1 MAERQIGSQI
11 TADVIEAI
19 ESADGMEPV
28 NLLTVKNLRTH
39 FHTRAGV
46 VKAVDDVSFSVDEG
60 ETLGLA
66 GESGSGKSI
75 TCLSIVRLV
84 PRPAGRIVSGEI
96 LFQGEDLLA
105 KPEAEMVRW
114 RGSKIGMILQDPLMS
129 LNPVYTVG
137 NQVAEPFQFENKRT
151 GKNNSYGVIREKVVN
166 ILKSV
171 RIPSPEQRLK
181 DFPFQFSGGMRQR
194 TAAAM
199 AMAGAPKLLIADEPT
214 TALDVTIQDQFLC
227 LLKEIQA
234 QQKMGLIFVTHDLG
248 IVAEICDRV
257 AIMYAGRIV
266 EYGGVYRI
274 FEDPAHPYTQALLR
288 ALPKMGTPKK
298 RLNQIIGEPPNL
310 AKLPPGCSFHPRC
323 PSSMDICRRDYPPT
337 STVGQNGRVAC
348 WLFHDREV

>member
-1 MAERQIGSQI
+1 MESAER
-11 TADVIEAI
+11 
-19 ESADGMEPV
+19 MEPTS
-28 NLLTVKNLRTH
+28 LLTVKNLRTH

-46 VKAVDDVSFSVDEG
+46 VKAVDDVSFSVNEG

-84 PRPAGRIVSGEI
+84 PRPAGRIVSGQI
-96 LFQGEDLLA
+96 LFQGEDLLSRR
-105 KPEAEMVRW
+105 EEEMVNW

-129 LNPVYTVG
+129 LNPVYTIG
-137 NQVAEPFQFENKRT
+137 NQVSEPFWFESKRT
-151 GKNNSYGVIREKVVN
+151 GKNGSRETVREKVVN

-234 QQKMGLIFVTHDLG
+234 QRKMGMIFVTHDLG

-266 EYGGVYRI
+266 EYGGVHRI
-274 FEDPAHPYTQALLR
+274 FEAPAHPYTKALLR
-288 ALPKMGTPKK
+288 ALPKMGTRKK
-298 RLNQIIGEPPNL
+298 RLNQIVGEPPNL
-310 AKLPPGCSFHPRC
+310 ANLPPGCSFHPRC
-323 PSSMDICRRDYPPT
+323 PSVMDVCRRDYPPA
-337 STVGQNGRVAC
+337 SGVGHEDWAAC
-348 WLFHDREV
+348 WLLRHREV

>member
-1 MAERQIGSQI
+1 M
-11 TADVIEAI
+11 
-19 ESADGMEPV
+19 EST
-28 NLLTVKNLRTH
+28 NLLTVKRLRTH

-46 VKAVDDVSFSVDEG
+46 VKAVDDVSFTVNEG

-75 TCLSIVRLV
+75 TCMSIVRLV

-105 KPEAEMVRW
+105 KPESEMVRW
-114 RGSKIGMILQDPLMS
+114 RGGKIGMILQDPLMS

-137 NQVAEPFQFENKRT
+137 NQVAEPFWFESKRT
-151 GKNNSYGVIREKVVN
+151 GKKRSRGLIRDKVVN

-181 DFPFQFSGGMRQR
+181 DYPFQFSGGMRQR
-194 TAAAM
+194 TSAAI
-199 AMAGAPKLLIADEPT
+199 AMAGSPQLLIADEPT

-234 QQKMGLIFVTHDLG
+234 EKKMGMIFVTHDLG

-266 EYGGVYRI
+266 EYGGVHRI
-274 FEDPAHPYTQALLR
+274 FEDPVHPYTKALLR
-288 ALPKMGTPKK
+288 ALPKMGARKK
-298 RLNQIIGEPPNL
+298 RLNQIVGEPPNL

-323 PSSMDICRRDYPPT
+323 PSAMDVCRREYPPT
-337 STVGQNGRVAC
+337 CVVGQNGRAAC
-348 WLFHDREV
+348 WLLHNEEV